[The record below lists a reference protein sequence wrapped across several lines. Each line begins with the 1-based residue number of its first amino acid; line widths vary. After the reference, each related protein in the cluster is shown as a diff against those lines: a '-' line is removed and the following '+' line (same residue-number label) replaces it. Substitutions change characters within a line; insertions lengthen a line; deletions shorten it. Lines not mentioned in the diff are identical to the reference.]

1 MAAAGGN
8 PYKVI
13 LVGEKHGDD
22 LGGEALTD
30 VFGKFQTKYGD
41 KDVNDFVIYYE
52 TPFDHLDVS
61 FKYQKKNVKRV
72 MLPLEEITVIAAD
85 KENFFDNVL
94 KESLPSEMSSIF
106 YLLDALSKLMLYY
119 LDPQQFDEIN
129 IKVNGRVG
137 DALDSVLYEI
147 RDRIGDVIVNILP
160 GNQFSHFRN
169 RMTEIF
175 PSVASL
181 RLCFAQIKEEGEV
194 VCKEKFIHLYQIVLE
209 YFELFKTFHE
219 KYSWVAFPMTQES
232 LMGIQIQMIER
243 ITSYET
249 TRRQLIGFLQTER
262 DTLMVR
268 KLQSSI
274 EGGDPRKISVVV
286 VGDGHF
292 VNMKKLLSAPPFEVI
307 FDSSTQLE
315 PQRGAIVRIQ
325 DFKSRPDLNGQFGIV
340 VGDSVVGSNGID
352 ETTPVFCFD
361 RVEQLKR
368 ENFEVLDV
376 TPREVTV
383 RNLFPN
389 PAQYA
394 MIKAKLKS
402 FKGALVKVQGLMSN
416 PDLNG
421 QDGIVVGDSVVGSN
435 GIERTPV
442 SLKEKDILLKREN
455 FEFLDLTP
463 SDDTVKELFGDAKK
477 QYLTLKSK
485 LILFL
490 GGDSKRYK
498 KGSKLYKK
506 YSKLYKKGSKRRCY
520 ARTRKGKRSK
530 RRSAKK

>member
-1 MAAAGGN
+1 M
-8 PYKVI
+8 
-13 LVGEKHGDD
+13 
-22 LGGEALTD
+22 
-30 VFGKFQTKYGD
+30 
-41 KDVNDFVIYYE
+41 
-52 TPFDHLDVS
+52 
-61 FKYQKKNVKRV
+61 
-72 MLPLEEITVIAAD
+72 
-85 KENFFDNVL
+85 
-94 KESLPSEMSSIF
+94 
-106 YLLDALSKLMLYY
+106 
-119 LDPQQFDEIN
+119 
-129 IKVNGRVG
+129 
-137 DALDSVLYEI
+137 
-147 RDRIGDVIVNILP
+147 
-160 GNQFSHFRN
+160 
-169 RMTEIF
+169 
-175 PSVASL
+175 
-181 RLCFAQIKEEGEV
+181 
-194 VCKEKFIHLYQIVLE
+194 
-209 YFELFKTFHE
+209 
-219 KYSWVAFPMTQES
+219 
-232 LMGIQIQMIER
+232 
-243 ITSYET
+243 
-249 TRRQLIGFLQTER
+249 
-262 DTLMVR
+262 
-268 KLQSSI
+268 
-274 EGGDPRKISVVV
+274 
-286 VGDGHF
+286 
-292 VNMKKLLSAPPFEVI
+292 
-307 FDSSTQLE
+307 
-315 PQRGAIVRIQ
+315 
-325 DFKSRPDLNGQFGIV
+325 
-340 VGDSVVGSNGID
+340 
-352 ETTPVFCFD
+352 
-361 RVEQLKR
+361 
-368 ENFEVLDV
+368 LDV